1 MTNAEN
7 VTIIEG
13 DSFSHFSPEQIK
25 ALENAIQTADR
36 NYYISQMDYQKGTI
50 SVGLINN
57 AGTQYEFKTDDFI
70 VVNVACDSIAAAF
83 YDVYTRAYK
92 RAM

>member
-13 DSFSHFSPEQIK
+13 DAFAHFSPEQIK
-25 ALENAIQTADR
+25 VLEDAVKTADR
-36 NYYISQMDYQKGTI
+36 NYYIAQMDYQKGTI
-50 SVGLINN
+50 SVGLVNN
-57 AGTQYEFKTDDFI
+57 EGTEHEFHTDDFI
-70 VVNVACDSIAAAF
+70 VVNVACDSVAAAF

>member
-25 ALENAIQTADR
+25 SLENAIQTADR
-36 NYYISQMDYQKGTI
+36 NYYISQFDYKNGTV
-50 SVGLINN
+50 SVGIVNN
-57 AGTQYEFKTDDFI
+57 EGTEHEFHTDDFI
-70 VVNVACDSIAAAF
+70 VVNVACDSVASAF